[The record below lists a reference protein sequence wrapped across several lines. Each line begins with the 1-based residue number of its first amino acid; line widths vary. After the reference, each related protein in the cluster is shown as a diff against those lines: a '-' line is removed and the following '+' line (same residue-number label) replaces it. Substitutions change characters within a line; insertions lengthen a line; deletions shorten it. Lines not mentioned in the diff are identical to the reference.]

1 MGLSLIAGTIKRH
14 EQRMQ
19 RLQASIKAMD
29 NGLQIAMAIE
39 HSQAFWRSLAMLIG
53 MPAGAAGVL
62 LTGFLFQFWDG
73 MGLWYGV
80 SALALSSFVI
90 KMAADPIETQHLA
103 LQKRLL
109 DLVLQR
115 QALNEELAT
124 LYEKQEQIQ
133 LRTPKNPIE
142 VRSAAA

>member
-90 KMAADPIETQHLA
+90 KMSADPIETQHLA